1 MKRILGI
8 GIAVLLAGTAQAEI
22 VFQDD
27 FSTSQ
32 GAGWTTTGAIGTS
45 GWNVNRG
52 GAVRGGEDWGARI
65 STNVM
70 DLSNDASANANND
83 GWVFAK
89 RTLSDTSLFKTT
101 LSSSSGEVTWSFN
114 MQQIRDNPAGF
125 SPANAYGVAFI
136 LSANSTNINSTGTT
150 GYAIVLGQSG
160 TTDPLRLA
168 HFTNGVQGTLSNIIT
183 ANSPL
188 NDVGLEH
195 LSIKVT
201 YNPADNGWTLSGRSD
216 GTSFSDPLS
225 GTLSS
230 LGSATDS
237 TYTGVSLP
245 FMGGYWQGSTA
256 ANQNAK
262 FDNVVLS
269 VIPEP
274 ASFGLLA
281 LGAIGVRL
289 IRRRRV

>member
-8 GIAVLLAGTAQAEI
+8 GIAVLLAGAAQAEI

-32 GAGWTTTGAIGTS
+32 GAGWTTVGAIGTS
-45 GWNVNRG
+45 GWDVNRG
-52 GAVRGGEDWGARI
+52 GAARGGEDWGARI

-70 DLSNDASANANND
+70 DLSNDVSANANNN

-89 RTLSDTSLFKTT
+89 RTLSNTTFFNTT

-114 MQQIRDNPAGF
+114 LQQPRSDPGGF
-125 SPANAYGVAFI
+125 AVGSYGAAFI
-136 LSANSTNINSTGTT
+136 LSANSTNINTTGTT
-150 GYAIVLGQSG
+150 GYAVVLGNSG
-160 TTDPLRLA
+160 ATDPIRLA
-168 HFTNGVQGTLSNIIT
+168 KFTNGVQGTLSDIIT
-183 ANSPL
+183 ATTPL

-201 YNPADNGWTLSGRSD
+201 YNPGNNGWALSGRSD
-216 GTSFSDPLS
+216 GTSFADPLS

-237 TYTGVSLP
+237 TYTAVNSP
-245 FMGGYWQGSTA
+245 FMGGYWQGSTGA
-256 ANQNAK
+256 GQSAK

-289 IRRRRV
+289 LRRRRV